1 MHLDRDDDSCRR
13 RRRAQAASSTRCA
26 GGSVACASASRGAM
40 HLHSI
45 SLAWTSQTHCRNGQ
59 ARALPSLRELPAASH
74 TMFETRSAKAIHVVR
89 TSSICSATPFTLIP
103 LPTHSRDPPLAPA
116 SMADAV
122 VDVCLVCPAHAAPAA
137 AQPWSQLT
145 LLCSWAQ

>member
-1 MHLDRDDDSCRR
+1 MGASSVINSVGWWQRRLRFCFPRRNASSLDLACMDLPNIAAMDKPELCRR
-13 RRRAQAASSTRCA
+13 FASCPRHLTRCLKP
-26 GGSVACASASRGAM
+26 VAQKQYTSCAHHPSAR
-40 HLHSI
+40 
-45 SLAWTSQTHCRNGQ
+45 
-59 ARALPSLRELPAASH
+59 PP
-74 TMFETRSAKAIHVVR
+74 
-89 TSSICSATPFTLIP
+89 PFTLIP